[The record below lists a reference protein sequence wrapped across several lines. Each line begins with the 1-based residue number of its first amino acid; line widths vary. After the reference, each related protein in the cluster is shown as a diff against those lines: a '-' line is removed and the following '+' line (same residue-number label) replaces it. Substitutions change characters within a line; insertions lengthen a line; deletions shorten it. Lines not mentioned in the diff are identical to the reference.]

1 MNAVA
6 TSGRPPQARLAVSL
20 LFFASGMAFAVWAAE
35 LPVIKARLE
44 LSDGACSVP
53 LFAFAVGAFAAMS
66 FAGYLSARFGARA
79 TIRTAGLAFAGLLA
93 AVPAAPGELSLVA
106 GAAAMG
112 IAQGVLDVAMNVQA
126 TNLDRSSPR
135 PILASIH
142 AFFYVGGLVGAA
154 MLAGLFA
161 VRYDARIVGA
171 GLAAL
176 VAVAIGAAS
185 AGPLAEAPT
194 SGPRRLFLFPRRAV
208 LGIGAFVLLAFF
220 VEGAVMDWGTIYV
233 ASLAPA
239 RSLPALS
246 FAVFAGAMVAGR
258 LTGDHFTARFGPKA
272 VLRASGLLAACG
284 LLLAVLTSTPI
295 PVLAGFGI
303 VGLGLANVVPR
314 LFAAAARIAGS
325 PAATS
330 VAMVSMMGYS
340 GALGGPPV
348 IGLIAATIGLPS
360 ALALLSLGAITI
372 ALAGPQSIAAK
383 RDETISLEPN
393 APRPSDPATIHAGP
407 IRRRP

>member
-1 MNAVA
+1 M
-6 TSGRPPQARLAVSL
+6 SL

-44 LSDGACSVP
+44 LSDGAFSVP

-66 FAGYLSARFGARA
+66 SADYLSALLGTRT

-93 AVPAAPGELSLVA
+93 TVPAAPGEPTLVA

-126 TNLDRSSPR
+126 TSLDRSSPR

-154 MLAGLFA
+154 MVAGLFA
-161 VRYDARIVGA
+161 IHHDARIVGA

-176 VAVAIGAAS
+176 VAVAIVSAA
-185 AGPLAEAPT
+185 AGPLVEAPRNE
-194 SGPRRLFLFPRRAV
+194 PRRLFLFPQRAV
-208 LGIGAFVLLAFF
+208 LGIGAFTLLAFF

-233 ASLAPA
+233 ASLGSA
-239 RSLPALS
+239 RSLPAAS

-258 LTGDHFTARFGPKA
+258 LTGDHLTARLGAKA
-272 VLRASGLLAACG
+272 VLRASGLLATTG
-284 LLLAVLTSTPI
+284 LLVAVLTSTPI
-295 PVLAGFGI
+295 TVLAGFGI
-303 VGLGLANVVPR
+303 VGLGLANIVPR
-314 LFAAAARIAGS
+314 LFAAAALIAGA
-325 PAATS
+325 PASTS

-340 GALGGPPV
+340 GALCGPPV
-348 IGLIAATIGLPS
+348 IGVIAATTGLPS

-372 ALAGPQSIAAK
+372 ALAGPLWIAATSPVG
-383 RDETISLEPN
+383 RT
-393 APRPSDPATIHAGP
+393 
-407 IRRRP
+407 